1 MKSEDMKKNRYKGVF
16 FLSRNSNAR
25 VVSKKLEEVREGFFA
40 AIQRVH
46 NVKDSGNSKEIIA
59 AIEAYGVV
67 SAEYDDAIRSLKNGR
82 ALNYELTMKAR
93 AEDGFKSEVNLV
105 ELLKEATKK
114 RRYDGPVR

>member
-1 MKSEDMKKNRYKGVF
+1 
-16 FLSRNSNAR
+16 
-25 VVSKKLEEVREGFFA
+25 
-40 AIQRVH
+40 
-46 NVKDSGNSKEIIA
+46 
-59 AIEAYGVV
+59 
-67 SAEYDDAIRSLKNGR
+67 LKNGR